1 MTYVSVK
8 QDCRHYVMRSVRSDE
23 RIRTLPARCLAE
35 LVPFAC
41 PDSCVFYEP
50 RQIATGG
57 WQVRPRG
64 KRGPAHDQAL
74 TPAKPRTRSRNCH
87 PAG

>member
-23 RIRTLPARCLAE
+23 RTERCRLGAAE

-64 KRGPAHDQAL
+64 NEDPP
-74 TPAKPRTRSRNCH
+74 TTRR
-87 PAG
+87 

>member
-23 RIRTLPARCLAE
+23 RTERCRLGAAE

-64 KRGPAHDQAL
+64 NEG
-74 TPAKPRTRSRNCH
+74 TPTTRR
-87 PAG
+87 